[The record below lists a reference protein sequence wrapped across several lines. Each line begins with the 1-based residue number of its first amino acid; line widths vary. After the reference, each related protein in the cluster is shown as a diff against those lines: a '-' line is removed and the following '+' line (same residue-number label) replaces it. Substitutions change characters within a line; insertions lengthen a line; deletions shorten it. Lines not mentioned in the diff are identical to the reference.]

1 MSPPVIHL
9 PLDLSGT
16 AVTNKV
22 TAELHMV
29 AATGNRA
36 IATRRGPYFTRGM
49 IVRNRVTGT
58 ELTPDVHYRAVHF
71 MLEAG
76 LRAGQEICAVVL
88 ILPATNATEIEI
100 DYQAIGGEYSASVT
114 AIEQMLEGL
123 DLDNRTVYWGDL
135 IGVPEYFPP
144 TAHLHDIGDVY
155 GFEYIVAVLEQI
167 RRAILQG
174 DQAAFD
180 ELRQY
185 IDLQD
190 NALRALITAN
200 DALFADHINNTNN
213 PHQTTKA
220 QVGLG
225 NVENYAVASQA
236 EAQAGS
242 SNSLYMTPLRVRE
255 AITQQVGTNINAH
268 IANTNNPH
276 ATTKAQVG
284 LSNVVNYGL
293 ATTAQ
298 AQAGSGEAYMTA
310 TLTGAAILALATTP
324 MNAHIARTDNP
335 HSTTKAQVGL
345 SNVDNYATAS
355 GAQAAAGT
363 ATNLFV
369 TPAGVRAAITAIVGD
384 GVAAHIADMNN
395 PHNTN
400 KTQVGLGSVDNAR
413 QVYLGGGVG
422 MGNNLI
428 RLGWD
433 GNQILAQVD
442 SSQMGRVHTTAQ
454 PDPNIA
460 AHANRTDNPHATT
473 AAQVG
478 LGQVNNWP
486 HATQAQAEAGSNAL
500 SYMSPLRT
508 AQAITALAINPLTA
522 AINNRVVI
530 GSNGALNTLTIGPYG
545 YLYYDGDGSVSL
557 RVNGNRYFQFQASGN
572 MYVANGRVIAAQGFQ
587 PSDKR
592 LKKDIVKLDARP
604 LWRGLSWKT
613 WTHKETQEVQS
624 GFVAQDIAKIAP
636 DRVTTYD
643 HRTPAG
649 RKVQRMAVD
658 YTGVGAEMAYAAGLE
673 VDRLREQVESQQSL
687 IESLSARLAAL
698 EAKK

>member
-9 PLDLSGT
+9 PLDLSGN
-16 AVTNKV
+16 AATNRV
-22 TAELHMV
+22 AAELHMV
-29 AATGNRA
+29 SATGNRA
-36 IATRRGPYFTRGM
+36 IATRRGPYYTRGL
-49 IVRNRVTGT
+49 IVRNRITGV
-58 ELTPDVHYRAVHF
+58 ELTPDVHYRPVHF
-71 MLEAG
+71 VLEAG

-100 DYQAIGGEYSASVT
+100 DYQAIGGEYSASVS

-155 GFEYIVAVLEQI
+155 GFEYIVAALEQI
-167 RRAILQG
+167 RRAILMG
-174 DQAAFD
+174 DQAAFN
-180 ELRQY
+180 EMRQY

-200 DALFADHINNTNN
+200 DGQFSDHINNVSN

-225 NVENYAVASQA
+225 NVDNFATASQA
-236 EAQAGS
+236 EAQAGTA
-242 SNSLYMTPLRVRE
+242 NNLFMTPLRVRE
-255 AITQQVGTNINAH
+255 AITNQVGSNMNAH

-284 LSNVVNYGL
+284 LGNVQNLAL

-310 TLTGAAILALATTP
+310 TLTGAAIAALATTP
-324 MNAHIARTDNP
+324 MNAHISRTDNP

-345 SNVDNYATAS
+345 GNVDNYATATN
-355 GAQAAAGT
+355 AQAQAGT

-369 TPAGVRAAITAIVGD
+369 TPAGVRAAISGIVGD
-384 GVAAHIADMNN
+384 GVAAHISNMDN
-395 PHNTN
+395 PHNTT
-400 KTQVGLGSVDNAR
+400 KAQVGLGNVDNAR
-413 QVYLGGGVG
+413 QVQLGGGVG
-422 MGNNLI
+422 MGTNLI
-428 RLGWD
+428 RMGWN
-433 GNQILAQVD
+433 GTEVLMQVD

-460 AHANRTDNPHATT
+460 AHAARTDNPHNTT
-473 AAQVG
+473 ATQVG

-486 HATQAQAEAGSNAL
+486 HASQAQAEGGTNAL

-508 AQAITALAINPLTA
+508 AQAIQALAVGPLTT
-522 AINNRVVI
+522 AINQRVVI
-530 GSNGALNTLTIGPYG
+530 GSNAQLNTLQIGAYG

-557 RVNGNRYFQFQASGN
+557 RVNGNRYFQFQAGGN
-572 MYVANGRVIAAQGFQ
+572 FYVANGRVIAAQGFQ

-592 LKKDIVKLDARP
+592 LKTGITKADSRP
-604 LWRGLSWKT
+604 LWRSLDWKT
-613 WTHKETQEVQS
+613 WTHKETNEVQT
-624 GFVAQDIAKIAP
+624 GFVAQDLLKVAP
-636 DRVTTYD
+636 DRVTEYD
-643 HRTPAG
+643 HKLPSG
-649 RKVQRMAVD
+649 RQTKRFAVD
-658 YTGVGAEMAYAAGLE
+658 YSGSAVEMAYAAGRL
-673 VDRLREQVESQQSL
+673 VDDL
-687 IESLSARLAAL
+687 IERTHTLEQLLESVTARLTAL
-698 EAKK
+698 EGKA